1 MFFRLIYWSAC
12 VLLMHGIIYV
22 SCLSVDGCMH
32 SKFSDIQ
39 KKKRVFS
46 IWKYYRRIHACT
58 CFEYYVHL
66 QFLWKNDLFCWR
78 DFVFCTQSWC
88 ITPSFL
94 SCYAQKGVFLL
105 FSFVI
110 CNHTSWFRWKG
121 SYEPNQVICTKSK
134 GCNSN
139 SIIFL
144 HWDATVT
151 CTHKLVTNLKFGIW
165 LSSLILHVYL
175 LYVYRA
181 LMIYCNF
188 FLFLSKSC

>member
-1 MFFRLIYWSAC
+1 MDACILSPVIFRNRKECSPFENITEEFAHVH
-12 VLLMHGIIYV
+12 VL
-22 SCLSVDGCMH
+22 
-32 SKFSDIQ
+32 
-39 KKKRVFS
+39 S
-46 IWKYYRRIHACT
+46 IMCT
-58 CFEYYVHL
+58 CNFCEKMTC
-66 QFLWKNDLFCWR
+66 FAKEILF
-78 DFVFCTQSWC
+78 FAHN

-175 LYVYRA
+175 LYVYHA